1 MYVCVCIGFIVLIYL
16 LNVNVEHVCQQHIFT
31 NNTQAS
37 VTVMIFIQ
45 QQLTPIHS
53 DTVASPY

>member
-1 MYVCVCIGFIVLIYL
+1 MCIGFIVLIYL
-16 LNVNVEHVCQQHIFT
+16 LNVNVEHVCQQHVFT